1 MQPSLFRL
9 FLMVSLFFEGVF
21 TSLIPLTAQT
31 VPAPLPASFSA
42 PGLRLYAAAEG
53 ADGLV
58 YLVGEMDAGA
68 QDRNGVILVFDP
80 QTNRLAQWG
89 PDRGSAKND
98 GFRAIA
104 ALPNGKLAVGG
115 YRERDAGIP
124 EPWLLLI
131 DLLDGQAL
139 EFPVLDSNPGV
150 AGISLLAANDRN
162 QVLAVG
168 FKALNRDTAFW
179 SAALDGTLSASRSL
193 AKEPLQSGKEA
204 WKDVRALFPAPSGD
218 FILAGNYRL
227 GGSKNQMWL
236 LTVSPEGRRKEL
248 PLAFGVPRWDRL
260 STACMSAKGHYLV
273 FGETE
278 RKGGGTGPNAWLQ
291 EFNPSGEKVGERTFG
306 GVIWDQALFI
316 QPAARN
322 EVLIGFRSD
331 LQRGGQMADSIFL
344 VGSET
349 APFSIDPPS
358 GFTPDMKWLTAVH
371 TFDNRYALLGF
382 GGDPRR
388 SVAALISPPQ
398 AESKGTPAVSFRL
411 SDPNNLPLLRPG
423 DEVEIRVLVKNHSG
437 EELFG
442 ISLKPAITGTQAVGL
457 SVPATVVKK
466 VLAPGQETSLEFR
479 VKADITWQPA
489 PVTIRI
495 RPFIQDQEQPL
506 IQAILP
512 LPSSTTR
519 GAAALYFMDDSK
531 RTVPKSENSIKT
543 TLQYQLPKGYDESR
557 LQVKPKKNGALVV
570 NNKNGGE
577 PLTLSRKDLGN
588 QIITT
593 LEVDFPLD
601 QDTSY
606 LSAELWLDGVLLAS
620 TSESIRVIRNYR
632 TSLHVLSIGP
642 PYKSFKPLKFTSK
655 DARDVG
661 DLFRRQPG
669 MAEGGLFDTVFVQV
683 LDDSLKTTRIAIE
696 RAFEDLARKAKP
708 NYTAA
713 DRIDPED
720 VVVVFISSHGE
731 VFGGDFHILG
741 SDADGYRS
749 TALNLQYCMGTYLYS
764 IPCKMIFLLDACHAG
779 SAKGDDGARMSA
791 LLDFLRE
798 SPADRLILASSSE
811 NQSSYEDDGW
821 QNGLFTEALL
831 RVFAAKAG
839 ASGEEMLSPNDL
851 FRAME
856 IEMQALNQNK
866 YTQTPHLVPG
876 GGTLLKTPIF
886 KPR

>member
-9 FLMVSLFFEGVF
+9 FLLVSLFFEGVF

-68 QDRNGVILVFDP
+68 QDRNGVILAFDP

-98 GFRAIA
+98 GFRTLA

-115 YRERDAGIP
+115 YRERDTGKP

-139 EFPVLDSNPGV
+139 EFPIRDNDPAPS
-150 AGISLLAANDRN
+150 GITLLAANDRN
-162 QVLAVG
+162 QALAIG
-168 FKALNRDTAFW
+168 FKALGRDTVYWA
-179 SAALDGTLSASRSL
+179 AALDGNLTASAELS
-193 AKEPLQSGKEA
+193 KEPLQSAGET
-204 WKDVRALFPAPSGD
+204 WKDVRALFSSASGD
-218 FILAGNYRL
+218 FVLAGNYAARN
-227 GGSKNQMWL
+227 SKYRMWL
-236 LTVSPEGRRKEL
+236 L
-248 PLAFGVPRWDRL
+248 PLAPAGLRIAPPLELGEARYDNLAAACL
-260 STACMSAKGHYLV
+260 SLQGNFLV

-278 RKGGGTGPNAWLQ
+278 SKGSGIGPNAWLQ
-291 EFNPSGEKVGERTFG
+291 EFTPSGNMVREFVFG
-306 GVIWDQALFI
+306 DIFWDQALFV

-331 LQRGGQMADSIFL
+331 LQRGGPSADSVLL
-344 VGSET
+344 VGSV
-349 APFSIDPPS
+349 I
-358 GFTPDMKWLTAVH
+358 TPLAMPGAFNFPLGRITAVP
-371 TFDNRYALLGF
+371 TFDNRFALLALDQPAG
-382 GGDPRR
+382 R
-388 SVAALISPPQ
+388 SAATLLSPPQ
-398 AESKGTPAVSFRL
+398 SGTKGDPAVTFTVL
-411 SDPNNLPLLRPG
+411 DAGNLLPLKPG
-423 DEVEIRVLVKNHSG
+423 GEVSIRVLAENRSQEAVSDI
-437 EELFG
+437 L
-442 ISLKPAITGTQAVGL
+442 LKPELVSAQPAGILLPPAV
-457 SVPATVVKK
+457 VPRISSIG
-466 VLAPGQETSLEFR
+466 PGQKTVLELR
-479 VKADITWQPA
+479 LKADLKWQPA
-489 PVTIRI
+489 PVELRI
-495 RPFIQDQEQPL
+495 RPFVQKQAQTPISVRLPQPAVL
-506 IQAILP
+506 A
-512 LPSSTTR
+512 R
-519 GAAALYFMDDSK
+519 GETALFFMDDPK
-531 RTVPKSENSIKT
+531 RTVPKSDNAAKIQ
-543 TLQYQLPKGYDESR
+543 LQQQVPTGYGADR
-557 LQVKPKKNGALVV
+557 VQTKLKVNGTPVV
-570 NNKNGGE
+570 NNKTGRA
-577 PLTLSRKDLGN
+577 PVITSREVGN
-588 QIITT
+588 RIISI
-593 LEVDFPLD
+593 LEVEIPLE

-696 RAFEDLARKAKP
+696 GAFEDLARKAKP

-811 NQSSYEDDGW
+811 KQSSYEDDGW

-876 GGTLLKTPIF
+876 GGTLLNAPIF